1 MPNMTAKVT
10 SKGQVTL
17 PKAVRDLLGIG
28 PGSVIDFERAPDG
41 RIMLVKV
48 DATRQPNR
56 FEKLRGRAGKGLS
69 TDEIMALMRGE
80 D

>member
-56 FEKLRGRAGKGLS
+56 FEKLRGRAGKGLT